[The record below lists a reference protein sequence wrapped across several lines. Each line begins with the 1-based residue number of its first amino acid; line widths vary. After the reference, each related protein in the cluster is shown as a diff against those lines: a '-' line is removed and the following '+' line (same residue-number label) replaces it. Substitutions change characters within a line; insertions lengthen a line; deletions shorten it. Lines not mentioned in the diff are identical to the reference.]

1 LHSSFSAG
9 ARLRRHPMIELPNEF
24 LNLLFTLLMVFASV
38 NRSRRRSLS
47 EGASA
52 PQSSGFHR

>member
-1 LHSSFSAG
+1 
-9 ARLRRHPMIELPNEF
+9 MIELPNEF